1 MNLTQFRKLIQ
12 EEISKALSEVS
23 IPANVAQFSKKK
35 GATAIVKKVAGWAEK
50 AGKKIVNGRAIGKNY
65 NTLILDLT
73 TNGSEI
79 YINLEDGVIKLFG
92 KPVTDAS
99 SFTKVLHDKEVKE
112 EIRLVEKGR
121 TGLPGQVEKDI
132 NIALR
137 NNYKEDNINYGGCGA
152 MAKLL
157 YYACKK
163 HLGIT
168 PKIVCLLATYKF
180 LEKNAKSVNLSN
192 VDSLVDLNDEGL
204 SLIHII
210 VQIPGT
216 NVCLDSDGFHS
227 LDWFMKTYYN
237 KCLPPESQKIATM
250 VSNDSVSIQMLS
262 KWVNQSFNW
271 NRTFSRG
278 RIPDLAKEVEELMS
292 KAAKIPAI
300 QSVVR
305 TNVQN

>member
-12 EEISKALSEVS
+12 EEV
-23 IPANVAQFSKKK
+23 
-35 GATAIVKKVAGWAEK
+35 
-50 AGKKIVNGRAIGKNY
+50 R
-65 NTLILDLT
+65 
-73 TNGSEI
+73 
-79 YINLEDGVIKLFG
+79 LF
-92 KPVTDAS
+92 
-99 SFTKVLHDKEVKE
+99 
-112 EIRLVEKGR
+112 EKGR

-305 TNVQN
+305 TESVKSLHEKTQEEINTEKEEIQASMKNVITQKKALDAKMKVLRDRLTSINSQKAEKPTTSPTV

>member
-12 EEISKALSEVS
+12 EEV
-23 IPANVAQFSKKK
+23 
-35 GATAIVKKVAGWAEK
+35 
-50 AGKKIVNGRAIGKNY
+50 R
-65 NTLILDLT
+65 
-73 TNGSEI
+73 
-79 YINLEDGVIKLFG
+79 LF
-92 KPVTDAS
+92 
-99 SFTKVLHDKEVKE
+99 
-112 EIRLVEKGR
+112 EKGR

-192 VDSLVDLNDEGL
+192 VDSLVDLNDEGF

-210 VQIPGT
+210 VQI
-216 NVCLDSDGFHS
+216 
-227 LDWFMKTYYN
+227 
-237 KCLPPESQKIATM
+237 
-250 VSNDSVSIQMLS
+250 
-262 KWVNQSFNW
+262 
-271 NRTFSRG
+271 NR
-278 RIPDLAKEVEELMS
+278 LAIS
-292 KAAKIPAI
+292 
-300 QSVVR
+300 
-305 TNVQN
+305 

>member
-12 EEISKALSEVS
+12 EEV
-23 IPANVAQFSKKK
+23 
-35 GATAIVKKVAGWAEK
+35 
-50 AGKKIVNGRAIGKNY
+50 R
-65 NTLILDLT
+65 
-73 TNGSEI
+73 
-79 YINLEDGVIKLFG
+79 LF
-92 KPVTDAS
+92 
-99 SFTKVLHDKEVKE
+99 
-112 EIRLVEKGR
+112 EKGR

-180 LEKNAKSVNLSN
+180 FEKNAKSINLAN
-192 VDSLVDLNDEGL
+192 YNNLADLTDESI

-250 VSNDSVSIQMLS
+250 VSNDSASIQMLS
-262 KWVNQSFNW
+262 KWVNQSYNW

-278 RIPDLAKEVEELMS
+278 RIPDLAKEVEEIMS
-292 KAAKIPAI
+292 KAVKIPAI
-300 QSVVR
+300 QSVVQ
-305 TNVQN
+305 TESVKSLHEKTQEEINTEKEEIQASMKNVITQKKALDAKMKVLRDRLTSINSQKAETPTTSPTV